1 MQKPIKMPANE
12 PKKDTERDLG
22 LGSVVTNESGSR
34 FLNRD
39 GTFNVKRTGINEYS
53 KINVYH
59 WLLTMKWRKFMT
71 ITVAIFFGLNILFAV
86 AYMIC
91 GNSALADTSNQPT
104 QNVFLRA
111 FFFSVQTF
119 ATIGYG
125 TLHPNG
131 LAANFLVTI
140 ESLVGILS
148 QALVTGMLFARFSR
162 PTARIK
168 LSDVAVIAPYKEITG
183 FMFRLVNERVNQLIE
198 LEMKI
203 AFARFV
209 DENGKKV
216 RNFDALEL
224 ERDKVSFFPLAW
236 TVVHP
241 IDENSPLFGL
251 TEQDLINGDAE
262 FLILLTANDE
272 TFAQTVHTR
281 SSYKSSEIVWNAKF
295 VSIYNQ
301 VEEGEAISIDVR
313 KLSEIE
319 KTSNN

>member
-1 MQKPIKMPANE
+1 MQKTIKMPVNE
-12 PKKDTERDLG
+12 TERDLG

-59 WLLTMKWRKFMT
+59 WLLTMKWRMFMT
-71 ITVAIFFGLNILFAV
+71 IIVAIFVGLNVLFAIT
-86 AYMIC
+86 YMLC
-91 GNSALADTSNQPT
+91 GSSALADTSNLPT
-104 QNVFLRA
+104 QNMFFRA

-131 LAANFLVTI
+131 FAANFLVTV
-140 ESLVGILS
+140 ESFVGIIS

-162 PTARIK
+162 PTARVK
-168 LSDVAVIAPYKEITG
+168 LSEIAVIAPYNKITG

-216 RNFDALEL
+216 RKFDQLEL
-224 ERDKVSFFPLAW
+224 ERDRVSFFPLAW

-281 SSYKSSEIVWNAKF
+281 SSYKSSEIMWNAKF
-295 VSIYNQ
+295 ISIYNK
-301 VEEGEAISIDVR
+301 VEAGEPISIDVR
-313 KLSEIE
+313 KLSQIE
-319 KTSNN
+319 KV

>member
-1 MQKPIKMPANE
+1 MQKTIKIPVNE
-12 PKKDTERDLG
+12 TERDLG

-34 FLNRD
+34 FLNRN

-53 KINVYH
+53 SINLYH
-59 WLLTMKWRKFMT
+59 WLLTMNWRKFM
-71 ITVAIFFGLNILFAV
+71 AIIAVIFIGLNVFFAI
-86 AYMIC
+86 AYMLC
-91 GNSALADTSNQPT
+91 GSSALADTSNEPT
-104 QNVFLRA
+104 QNVFFRA

-131 LAANFLVTI
+131 LTANFLVTV
-140 ESLVGILS
+140 ESFIGILS

-162 PTARIK
+162 PTARVK
-168 LSDVAVIAPYKEITG
+168 LSEIAVIAPYKEITG

-198 LEMKI
+198 LDMKI

-209 DENGKKV
+209 DENGKKT
-216 RNFDALEL
+216 RKFDALEL

-241 IDENSPLFGL
+241 IDENSPMFGL

-281 SSYKSSEIVWNAKF
+281 SSYKHNEIVWNAKF
-295 VSIYNQ
+295 VSIYNK
-301 VEEGEAISIDVR
+301 VEAGEPISIDVR
-313 KLSEIE
+313 KLSQIE
-319 KTSNN
+319 KV

>member
-1 MQKPIKMPANE
+1 MQKPIKIPTNE
-12 PKKDTERDLG
+12 AEKNNERDLG
-22 LGSVVTNESGSR
+22 LGSVVTSESSSR

-39 GTFNVKRTGINEYS
+39 GTFNVRRTGINEYS
-53 KINVYH
+53 SINLYH
-59 WLLTMKWRKFMT
+59 WLLTMNWRKFMT
-71 ITVAIFFGLNILFAV
+71 ITVVLFFGLNVFFAIGFV
-86 AYMIC
+86 LC
-91 GNSALADTSNQPT
+91 GSSALADTSNEPM
-104 QNVFLRA
+104 NNHFFRA

-131 LAANFLVTI
+131 LTANFLVTI
-140 ESLVGILS
+140 ESLVGILY

-168 LSDVAVIAPYKEITG
+168 LSDIAVIAPYKEITG

-209 DENGKKV
+209 DEDGKKV
-216 RNFDALEL
+216 RKFDPLEL
-224 ERDKVSFFPLAW
+224 ERDRVSFFPLAW

-251 TEQDLINGDAE
+251 TEQDLISSDAE

-281 SSYKSSEIVWNAKF
+281 SSYKSNEIVWNAKF

-301 VEEGEAISIDVR
+301 VETGEPISIDVR
-313 KLSEIE
+313 KLSGIE
-319 KTSNN
+319 KV

>member
-1 MQKPIKMPANE
+1 MQKTIKIPVNE
-12 PKKDTERDLG
+12 TERDLG

-39 GTFNVKRTGINEYS
+39 GTFNVKRTGINKYS
-53 KINVYH
+53 KINLYH
-59 WLLTMKWRKFMT
+59 WLLTMNWRMFIT
-71 ITVAIFFGLNILFAV
+71 IVTAIFIGLNIFFAV
-86 AYMIC
+86 AYMLC
-91 GNSALADTSNQPT
+91 GSSALADTSDQPT
-104 QNVFLRA
+104 QSIFFRA

-131 LAANFLVTI
+131 LAANFLVTL

-162 PTARIK
+162 PTARVK
-168 LSDVAVIAPYKEITG
+168 LSEIAVIAPYKQITG

-198 LEMKI
+198 LDMKI

-209 DENGKKV
+209 DENGKKT
-216 RNFDALEL
+216 RKFDALEL

-241 IDENSPLFGL
+241 IDENSPMFGL

-281 SSYKSSEIVWNAKF
+281 SSYKHNEIVWNAKF
-295 VSIYNQ
+295 VSIYNK
-301 VEEGEAISIDVR
+301 VEAGEPISIDVR
-313 KLSEIE
+313 KLSRIE
-319 KTSNN
+319 KV

>member
-1 MQKPIKMPANE
+1 MQKTDEIKTSE
-12 PKKDTERDLG
+12 QRDFG
-22 LGSVVTNESGSR
+22 LGSVVSNESNTR

-39 GTFNVKRTGINEYS
+39 GSFNVERTGINKFS
-53 KINVYH
+53 KINLYH
-59 WLLTMKWRKFMT
+59 WLLTMTWRKFMA
-71 ITVAIFFGLNILFAV
+71 IVVAIFFGLNVVFAIS
-86 AYMIC
+86 YMLC
-91 GNSALADTSNQPT
+91 GSSALADTSNQPT
-104 QNVFLRA
+104 QNEFFRA

-131 LAANFLVTI
+131 FAANFLVTI
-140 ESLVGILS
+140 ESLVGIIS

-168 LSDVAVIAPYKEITG
+168 LSDVAVIAPYKDVTG
-183 FMFRLVNERVNQLIE
+183 FMFRLVNERANQLIE

-209 DENGKKV
+209 VENGKKV
-216 RNFDALEL
+216 RKFDPLEL
-224 ERDKVSFFPLAW
+224 ERDKVSFFPLSW

-241 IDENSPLFGL
+241 IDENSPLFNL
-251 TEQDLINGDAE
+251 TEQDLSNSDAE

-272 TFAQTVHTR
+272 TFSQTVHTR
-281 SSYKSSEIVWNAKF
+281 SSYKSTEIVWNAKF
-295 VSIYNQ
+295 VSIYNKAEQ
-301 VEEGEAISIDVR
+301 GEPISIDVR

-319 KTSNN
+319 KL

>member
-1 MQKPIKMPANE
+1 MQKTIKMPVNE
-12 PKKDTERDLG
+12 TERDLG

-53 KINVYH
+53 KINLYH
-59 WLLTMKWRKFMT
+59 WLLTMNWRTFMT
-71 ITVAIFFGLNILFAV
+71 ITITIFFGINLIFAGT
-86 AYMIC
+86 YLLC
-91 GNSALADTSNQPT
+91 GSSALADTSNEPT
-104 QNVFLRA
+104 QNAFLRA

-168 LSDVAVIAPYKEITG
+168 LSEVAVIAPYKEITG
-183 FMFRLVNERVNQLIE
+183 FMFRLVNGRVNQLIE

-209 DENGKKV
+209 DENGQKV
-216 RNFDALEL
+216 RKFDQLEL
-224 ERDKVSFFPLAW
+224 ERDKVSFFPLSW
-236 TVVHP
+236 TIVHP

-251 TEQDLINGDAE
+251 TEQDLINADAE
-262 FLILLTANDE
+262 FLILLTASDE

-295 VSIYNQ
+295 VSIYNK
-301 VEEGEAISIDVR
+301 VEAGEPISINVR

-319 KTSNN
+319 KA

>member
-1 MQKPIKMPANE
+1 MQKTIKMPVNE
-12 PKKDTERDLG
+12 TERDLG

-53 KINVYH
+53 SINLYH
-59 WLLTMKWRKFMT
+59 WLLTMNWRKFMT
-71 ITVAIFFGLNILFAV
+71 ITVVLFFGLNVLFAV
-86 AYMIC
+86 AYMLC
-91 GNSALADTSNQPT
+91 GSSSLADTSNEPM
-104 QNVFLRA
+104 NNYFFRA

-131 LAANFLVTI
+131 LAANFLVTV
-140 ESLVGILS
+140 ESLVGILY

-168 LSDVAVIAPYKEITG
+168 LSDVAVIAPYNHVTG

-203 AFARFV
+203 AFARFI

-216 RNFDALEL
+216 RKFDALEL

-281 SSYKSSEIVWNAKF
+281 SSYKSSEIMWNAKF
-295 VSIYNQ
+295 VSIYNK
-301 VEEGEAISIDVR
+301 VEAGEPISIDVR
-313 KLSEIE
+313 KLSQIE
-319 KTSNN
+319 KV

>member
-1 MQKPIKMPANE
+1 MQKTPEKN
-12 PKKDTERDLG
+12 TERDLG
-22 LGSVVTNESGSR
+22 LGSVVTNESSSR

-39 GTFNVKRTGINEYS
+39 GTFNVQRTGIREYS
-53 KINVYH
+53 SINLYH
-59 WLLTMKWRKFMT
+59 WLLTMNWRIFMT
-71 ITVAIFFGLNILFAV
+71 ITVVIFFGLNVLFAV
-86 AYMIC
+86 AYMLC
-91 GNSALADTSNQPT
+91 GSSALADTSIEPMN
-104 QNVFLRA
+104 NHFFRA

-131 LAANFLVTI
+131 LAANFVVTV
-140 ESLVGILS
+140 ESLVGILY

-168 LSDVAVIAPYKEITG
+168 LSEVAVIAPYNEVTG

-203 AFARFV
+203 AFARFI

-216 RNFDALEL
+216 RKFDALEL

-251 TEQDLINGDAE
+251 TEQDLITGDAE

-281 SSYKSSEIVWNAKF
+281 SSYKSSEIMWNAKF
-295 VSIYNQ
+295 VGIYNK
-301 VEEGEAISIDVR
+301 VEAGEPISIDVR
-313 KLSEIE
+313 KLSQIE
-319 KTSNN
+319 KV

>member
-1 MQKPIKMPANE
+1 MQKTIKMSVNE
-12 PKKDTERDLG
+12 TERDLG

-53 KINVYH
+53 KINLYH
-59 WLLTMKWRKFMT
+59 WLLTMNWRTFMT
-71 ITVAIFFGLNILFAV
+71 ITVTIFFGINIVFAV
-86 AYMIC
+86 AYLLC
-91 GNSALADTSNQPT
+91 GSTALADTSNEPT
-104 QNVFLRA
+104 ENAFLRA

-131 LAANFLVTI
+131 LAANFLVTV

-168 LSDVAVIAPYKEITG
+168 LSEVAVIAPYKNVTG
-183 FMFRLVNERVNQLIE
+183 FMFRLVNSRINQLIE

-209 DENGKKV
+209 DENGQKV
-216 RNFDALEL
+216 RKFDQLAL
-224 ERDKVSFFPLAW
+224 ERDKVSFFPLSW
-236 TVVHP
+236 TIVHP

-251 TEQDLINGDAE
+251 TEQDLINADAE
-262 FLILLTANDE
+262 FLILLTASDE

-295 VSIYNQ
+295 VGIYNK
-301 VEEGEAISIDVR
+301 VEAGEPISINVR

-319 KTSNN
+319 KL

>member
-1 MQKPIKMPANE
+1 MQKT
-12 PKKDTERDLG
+12 PKKKTGNEREKNTERDLG

-34 FLNRD
+34 FLNRN
-39 GTFNVKRTGINEYS
+39 GTFNVQRTGIREYS
-53 KINVYH
+53 SINLYH
-59 WLLTMKWRKFMT
+59 WLLTMNWRKFMA
-71 ITVAIFFGLNILFAV
+71 ITVVLFFGLNVLFAIT
-86 AYMIC
+86 YMLC
-91 GNSALADTSNQPT
+91 GSSALADTSIEPMN
-104 QNVFLRA
+104 NYFFRA

-131 LAANFLVTI
+131 LAANFLVTV
-140 ESLVGILS
+140 ESLVGILY

-162 PTARIK
+162 PTARVK
-168 LSDVAVIAPYKEITG
+168 LSDIAVIAPYKEITG

-209 DENGKKV
+209 DENGMKV
-216 RNFDALEL
+216 RRFDALEL
-224 ERDKVSFFPLAW
+224 ERDKVSFFPLSW

-281 SSYKSSEIVWNAKF
+281 SSYKSSEIMWNAKF
-295 VSIYNQ
+295 VSIYNK
-301 VEEGEAISIDVR
+301 VEAGEPISIDVR

-319 KTSNN
+319 KV